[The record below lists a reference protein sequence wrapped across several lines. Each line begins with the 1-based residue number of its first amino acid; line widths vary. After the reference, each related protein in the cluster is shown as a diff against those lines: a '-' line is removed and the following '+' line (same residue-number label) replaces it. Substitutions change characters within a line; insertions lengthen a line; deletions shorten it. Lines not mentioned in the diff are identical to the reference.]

1 MEVLIGLG
9 AGTVAAAVCTLFYK
23 KGVRDG
29 MKFKKA
35 ARAVPDEGG
44 EDVQNELMRKYE
56 LIMGYDPYG
65 EKI

>member
-9 AGTVAAAVCTLFYK
+9 AGAVVAAVCALFYRM
-23 KGVRDG
+23 GVKDG
-29 MKFKKA
+29 MKFKKT